1 MTTTAENAI
10 LWFKTQF
17 SASVAKVFQGTP
29 FSVDMAAAIAMQETF
44 ADCWGRLYQTQPVA
58 TVLKLCVGDT
68 LDYPRRSASAFPR
81 DKADL
86 CQTAAGQQMFDIAR
100 QALLDIAKV
109 NKDYAGAAKNP
120 NKFCHG
126 YGIFQYDIQHFK
138 EASGRD
144 FFLQHGWC
152 DFEQCA
158 AKLLEELQEALAR
171 AYGSHK
177 TTLNDEEMMY
187 VAVAYNAGHVRIGG
201 GPKQGFQ
208 DGDGKYYGENFQ
220 TYLAIAH
227 TTKADA
233 PEIAVASES
242 VTPPVTPLSALA
254 RQVLAVIAVKQA
266 QNAAASINRTQPAA
280 LSNQV
285 DQFIKLLAA
294 LNSTTGPAQLGPVNG
309 ALGQTIGNALD
320 GRKSAIGIIGAM
332 VTSVLQAVGP
342 DMTTPLPVIGSFNG
356 IGQAALPLF
365 LAMAAWGVLGKLE
378 KWST

>member
-58 TVLKLCVGDT
+58 TVLELCVGDT
-68 LDYPRRSASAFPR
+68 LDYPRRSASAFPK

-86 CQTAAGQQMFDIAR
+86 CQTAAGQQMFDVAR

-109 NKDYAGAAKNP
+109 NKDYAAAAKNP

-138 EASGRD
+138 EASGAS
-144 FFLQHGWC
+144 FFLQKGWC

-158 AKLLEELQEALAR
+158 AKLLEELQDALVR
-171 AYGSHK
+171 AYGAHK
-177 TTLNDEEMMY
+177 TTLNDDELMY
-187 VAVAYNAGHVRIGG
+187 VAIAYNAGHVRVGG

-227 TTKADA
+227 TIKSDA
-233 PEIAVASES
+233 PDIAVASETVS
-242 VTPPVTPLSALA
+242 PSPLSAVSQ
-254 RQVLAVIAVKQA
+254 QVLAGMALKQA
-266 QNAAASINRTQPAA
+266 QKPGPSNNTTQRAA
-280 LSNQV
+280 LSSQV
-285 DQFIKLLAA
+285 DQFTKLLAA
-294 LNSTTGPAQLGPVNG
+294 LNSATGASELGPVNG
-309 ALGQTIGNALD
+309 ALGQTLGSALD
-320 GRKSAIGIIGAM
+320 GKKSAIGIIGAM
-332 VTSVLQAVGP
+332 VTAVLQAVGP
-342 DMTTPLPVIGSFNG
+342 ELGTALPVVGSFNG
-356 IGQAALPLF
+356 LGQAALPIF